1 MPHTE
6 VREWLHHWQ
15 DEADAAYLYL
25 ALAGQES
32 DPHRK
37 DVYIKLAGVEE
48 RHVQM
53 WTKLLGE
60 HGHAVDHARPSLN
73 AKLRAWFGRRFGT
86 RYLLP
91 MLLREEGEEVKGYLN
106 LHNESSLPDA
116 QEVSLQLAKESAA
129 HAGTLA
135 ELAGKGAEPWHKTG
149 SGGFLRNVVYGFND
163 GLTANFGLV
172 AGVIGAAV
180 QPHVIMISGV
190 AGMIADALSMGSS
203 GYLAAKSEQ
212 EVWEHEIAMEKE
224 EIRLMPEI
232 EEDEMALLYEAKG
245 VDPRTA
251 RRMAEEVMRD
261 PKRALDEQVREEL
274 KIGEAHATPFREGWI
289 TGAATAER
297 SKLRYERAAVSAS
310 TRRWS
315 SRPWSQPASVPAW
328 MKVSAAGARSSVVAA
343 RAAVAPAPSSSM
355 AASTTPASIPRI
367 ARRSRALPIF
377 MSRSP
382 SPRRRF
388 LPPARWTA
396 AAKANSAPLARSR
409 NSQKSVRAYPSNPC
423 SHACLSLE
431 WAPLHD
437 P

>member
-1 MPHTE
+1 MPNPD
-6 VREWLHHWQ
+6 VDQWLHHWQ

-25 ALAGQES
+25 ALAGQET
-32 DPHRK
+32 DPHKK
-37 DVYIKLAGVEE
+37 DIYIKLAGVEE

-53 WTKLLGE
+53 WGKLLAE
-60 HGHAVDHARPSLN
+60 HGHEVARTQPSFN
-73 AKLRAWFGRRFGT
+73 ARVRAWFGRRFGT

-91 MLLREEGEEVKGYLN
+91 LLLREEGQEVKGYLD
-106 LHNESSLPDA
+106 LHNQSSLPDA

-135 ELAGKGAEPWHKTG
+135 DLAGKGNEPWHKTG

-232 EEDEMALLYEAKG
+232 EEEELALVYQAKG

-251 RRMAEEVMRD
+251 RRMASEVMQD
-261 PKRALDEQVREEL
+261 PERALGEQVREEL
-274 KIGEAHATPFREGWI
+274 KIGAAHATPFKEGWVTGVATAI
-289 TGAATAER
+289 GAFIPVAPFLVLTGRAAILMAFVIAMLSHFAVGAAR
-297 SKLRYERAAVSAS
+297 SFFTGRGVLRSGVDMFVIGMGVAAVGYL
-310 TRRWS
+310 
-315 SRPWSQPASVPAW
+315 V
-328 MKVSAAGARSSVVAA
+328 GDLVAK
-343 RAAVAPAPSSSM
+343 
-355 AASTTPASIPRI
+355 I
-367 ARRSRALPIF
+367 L
-377 MSRSP
+377 
-382 SPRRRF
+382 
-388 LPPARWTA
+388 
-396 AAKANSAPLARSR
+396 
-409 NSQKSVRAYPSNPC
+409 
-423 SHACLSLE
+423 
-431 WAPLHD
+431 
-437 P
+437 